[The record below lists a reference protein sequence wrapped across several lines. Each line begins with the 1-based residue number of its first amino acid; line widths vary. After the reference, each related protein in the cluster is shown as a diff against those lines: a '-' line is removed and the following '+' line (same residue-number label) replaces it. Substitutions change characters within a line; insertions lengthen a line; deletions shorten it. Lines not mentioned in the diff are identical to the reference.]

1 MKCMYSENDVAL
13 YVEGDVMPA
22 KAREIQAHLSV
33 CTRCQDL
40 AMELRESQAALKT
53 LRQDNVS
60 GTSLALV
67 RSQVLAEIQAGVRPV
82 WGRWVYA
89 LAGAVF
95 VVVLAVGW
103 MLEMRKSQ
111 VQEIVKSDPLPPP
124 AAVPLTR
131 GTVIR
136 DANNDTNRQS
146 VRGRETANDISRR
159 EKANKAA
166 KANSNVPLREGDGRQ
181 RRQEVA
187 HTEIQPEQSE
197 PAKPLVVK
205 LLTDDPN
212 IVIYWL
218 IDNTGGAL

>member
-1 MKCMYSENDVAL
+1 MYSENDVAL
-13 YVEGDVMPA
+13 YVEGDVPPA
-22 KAREIQAHLSV
+22 KAREIQAHWSA
-33 CTRCQDL
+33 CIRCRDL
-40 AMELRESQAALKT
+40 AVELQESQAALKS

-95 VVVLAVGW
+95 VGVLAVGW
-103 MLEMRKSQ
+103 MLEMRRPQ
-111 VQEIVKSDPLPPP
+111 AQEIVKNATLPPP
-124 AAVPLTR
+124 VAVPLTR
-131 GTVIR
+131 GTVTI

-146 VRGRETANDISRR
+146 VRGSETANGVSERGKDNKAT
-159 EKANKAA
+159 KANR
-166 KANSNVPLREGDGRQ
+166 NVPLREGDS
-181 RRQEVA
+181 RRRPQGVA
-187 HTEIQPEQSE
+187 HTEIQPEPPA

-205 LLTDDPN
+205 LLTEDPN

>member
-13 YVEGDVMPA
+13 YVEGDVPPA
-22 KAREIQAHLSV
+22 KAREIQTHLSV
-33 CTRCQDL
+33 CIRCRNL
-40 AMELRESQAALKT
+40 AVELQESQGALKS

-103 MLEMRKSQ
+103 MLEMRRPR
-111 VQEIVKSDPLPPP
+111 VQEIVKSDPPPP
-124 AAVPLTR
+124 QAAVPLT
-131 GTVIR
+131 TVII

-146 VRGRETANDISRR
+146 VRGSTASDISGR

-166 KANSNVPLREGDGRQ
+166 KANSNVPLREGERRQ

>member
-13 YVEGDVMPA
+13 YVEGDVPPA

-33 CTRCQDL
+33 CTRCRDL
-40 AMELRESQAALKT
+40 AAELQESQAALKS
-53 LRQDNVS
+53 LIQDNVS

-95 VVVLAVGW
+95 VVVLAIGW
-103 MLEMRKSQ
+103 MLEMRKPQ

-124 AAVPLTR
+124 AAGPLTR
-131 GTVIR
+131 GTITIAEA
-136 DANNDTNRQS
+136 DANTDR
-146 VRGRETANDISRR
+146 RPLIRR
-159 EKANKAA
+159 EKTNIP
-166 KANSNVPLREGDGRQ
+166 SR
-181 RRQEVA
+181 RRQQGVT
-187 HTEIQPEQSE
+187 HTEVPPEPSE

>member
-1 MKCMYSENDVAL
+1 
-13 YVEGDVMPA
+13 MPA
-22 KAREIQAHLSV
+22 KALEIQAHLSV
-33 CTRCQDL
+33 CTRCRDL

-67 RSQVLAEIQAGVRPV
+67 RSQVLAEIQAGVRRPV

-124 AAVPLTR
+124 TAVPLTR

-136 DANNDTNRQS
+136 DVNNDTNRQS
-146 VRGRETANDISRR
+146 VRGRETANGISGR

>member
-13 YVEGDVMPA
+13 YVEGDVPPA
-22 KAREIQAHLSV
+22 KAREIQAHLSA
-33 CTRCQDL
+33 CIRCRDL
-40 AMELRESQAALKT
+40 AVELQESQAALKS

-95 VVVLAVGW
+95 VGVLAVGW
-103 MLEMRKSQ
+103 MLEMRRPR
-111 VQEIVKSDPLPPP
+111 VQEIVKSDPPPP
-124 AAVPLTR
+124 QAAVPLT
-131 GTVIR
+131 TVII

-146 VRGRETANDISRR
+146 VRGSTANDISGR

-166 KANSNVPLREGDGRQ
+166 KAKSNVPLREGDVRQ
-181 RRQEVA
+181 RRHEVA

-218 IDNTGGAL
+218 IDNTGGTL

>member
-1 MKCMYSENDVAL
+1 
-13 YVEGDVMPA
+13 MPA
-22 KAREIQAHLSV
+22 KAREIQAHLNV
-33 CTRCQDL
+33 CTRCRDL

-53 LRQDNVS
+53 LRQDNAS

-67 RSQVLAEIQAGVRPV
+67 RSQVIAQIQAGVRPV

-103 MLEMRKSQ
+103 MLEMRKPQ

-131 GTVIR
+131 GTVTI

-146 VRGRETANDISRR
+146 VRGSETAR
-159 EKANKAA
+159 EKANKAS
-166 KANSNVPLREGDGRQ
+166 KANSNIPLREGDSRR
-181 RRQEVA
+181 RRQGVA
-187 HTEIQPEQSE
+187 HTDIQPEPSVS
-197 PAKPLVVK
+197 AKPLVVK
-205 LLTDDPN
+205 LLTEDPN